1 MSEGM
6 LHDGVIGFMFAGHET
21 TASALTRLLQY
32 LKGSPEVLAM
42 LRAEQDRLA
51 SQHGLQ
57 LTGDMS
63 LLTISYPLTLSNFS
77 NSCLNSFE
85 IPFLSNHQP

>member
-21 TASALTRLLQY
+21 TASALARLLQY
-32 LKGSPEVLAM
+32 LRGSPQVLAM
-42 LRAEQDRLA
+42 LRTEQERLA

-57 LTGDMS
+57 LTGDLPH
-63 LLTISYPLTLSNFS
+63 LLQGLVPTPGQQHS
-77 NSCLNSFE
+77 
-85 IPFLSNHQP
+85 HMRRAD